1 LDNAQIIRNNI
12 AKEREEIDR
21 KYGELIKQK
30 YSDNAEFTNE
40 VESRERKIRE
50 LSANVEE
57 LQINLAGEVRK
68 YSKII
73 KDIEGERDYKVAN
86 LNQVG
91 QELHQFGQQI

>member
-57 LQINLAGEVRK
+57 LQINLASEVRK

>member
-1 LDNAQIIRNNI
+1 M
-12 AKEREEIDR
+12 
-21 KYGELIKQK
+21 
-30 YSDNAEFTNE
+30 
-40 VESRERKIRE
+40 ESRERKIRE

-57 LQINLAGEVRK
+57 LQINLASEVRK

>member
-1 LDNAQIIRNNI
+1 MDNAQIIRNNI